1 MLTFDRACVNIKQVW
16 IDLHIQ
22 ARCFGSLIYETEHLH
37 INYADRFEKKK
48 ITKWRTLF

>member
-48 ITKWRTLF
+48 